1 MPERSLPMAQI
12 LVRNLKPKVVARLK
26 KRARAGGRSLE
37 SEVREILEEATQVD
51 METARKLADRI
62 RAGLGRRF
70 SDSTALVREDRD
82 R

>member
-1 MPERSLPMAQI
+1 MAQI
-12 LVRNLKPKVVARLK
+12 LVRNVGKAVVERLK
-26 KRARAGGRSLE
+26 SRARRGGRSLE